1 MQEPLYGS
9 NCRNTDL
16 WSEEVSNPGIYIR
29 FDKSMWNAD
38 LSTSN
43 TGEKTLT
50 DWHGLRNYHVA
61 SNPLRRLEEEYS
73 LLILQYLH
81 LNPKDR
87 SLEQI
92 CTSIGCKKPSQVI
105 ARLNQLGEL
114 GLVYR
119 EMGEGGIEN
128 HYVLTK
134 RGRRASELV
143 WDLFHIIQSF
153 SDDEYGKDD
162 ILRFYR

>member
-1 MQEPLYGS
+1 
-9 NCRNTDL
+9 
-16 WSEEVSNPGIYIR
+16 VS
-29 FDKSMWNAD
+29 
-38 LSTSN
+38 
-43 TGEKTLT
+43 
-50 DWHGLRNYHVA
+50 

-81 LNPKDR
+81 LNPKGR
-87 SLEQI
+87 SFEQI
-92 CTSIGCKKPSQVI
+92 CTSIGCKKPSQVT
-105 ARLNQLGEL
+105 ARLSELSEL

-119 EMGEGGIEN
+119 EMGESGIEN

-153 SDDEYGKDD
+153 NEDEYGKDD
-162 ILRFYR
+162 LLRFYR

>member
-1 MQEPLYGS
+1 MP
-9 NCRNTDL
+9 
-16 WSEEVSNPGIYIR
+16 
-29 FDKSMWNAD
+29 
-38 LSTSN
+38 
-43 TGEKTLT
+43 
-50 DWHGLRNYHVA
+50 
-61 SNPLRRLEEEYS
+61 SNPLKRLEKEYS

-81 LNPKDR
+81 FNPKGR
-87 SLEQI
+87 SFEQI
-92 CTSIGCKKPSQVI
+92 CTAIGCKKPSL
-105 ARLNQLGEL
+105 ALSRLNDMHEL

-153 SDDEYGKDD
+153 TEEDQGRDDL
-162 ILRFYR
+162 LRFYR